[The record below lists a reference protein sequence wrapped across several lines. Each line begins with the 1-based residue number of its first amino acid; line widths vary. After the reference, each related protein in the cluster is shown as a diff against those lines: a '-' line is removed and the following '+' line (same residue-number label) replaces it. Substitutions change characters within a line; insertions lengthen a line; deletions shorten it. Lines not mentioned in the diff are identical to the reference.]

1 MLILILFLLRPLES
15 FAFLGTFNNK
25 LCNHQGNIKGCYSN
39 LHEKLKRKPYGLDFM
54 KRHEQSSDMLDVLS
68 PHSSDAKSLFQLDL
82 LTKVCQNLWF
92 LPLLSILSGLSPA
105 VKIIAQAHIS
115 RMPDN
120 VIAHDIDTLLL
131 WPAIADE
138 NGIVSVKVFTAPDAA
153 VTDLSLYNVDWRLV
167 QNTYFNE
174 VCHSLLW
181 SMILSLSLY
190 LYLILNDAS
199 DTSDINKI

>member
-1 MLILILFLLRPLES
+1 MWMLTLILFLLRPLES

-39 LHEKLKRKPYGLDFM
+39 IHEKLKRKSYRSDFM
-54 KRHEQSSDMLDVLS
+54 KRHEQSSDMLDVSS
-68 PHSSDAKSLFQLDL
+68 PHKKSLFQLDL

-138 NGIVSVKVFTAPDAA
+138 HGIVSLKVFTAPDAA
-153 VTDLSLYNVDWRLV
+153 VTDPSLYNVDWGLV

-174 VCHSLLW
+174 VSHSLLW
-181 SMILSLSLY
+181 SMILSLSLH
-190 LYLILNDAS
+190 LYLILNDGS